1 VLQSFDSE
9 ADGGPSA
16 AIAGNSTKSIE
27 DTLAS
32 PIAGQPLVLGP
43 TGGNVAPQA
52 AGLYIMARAPGRP
65 ADLRRAALDLRSS
78 ARARRRPR
86 RWPPKLACPSAC
98 ARPRSDRC
106 SPASSRVAL
115 GLIALLRRRCRAQP
129 NQYAVSSDRPVSVLI
144 CGWADGKWMVDLLRS
159 LVRPRA
165 PARGLRAGRRPRPAA
180 PRRGLRGTGHA
191 PQGLAV
197 RRPVQA
203 MLTVRA

>member
-1 VLQSFDSE
+1 MRPTSLSVRDFRPLPRALPADTGAPPGARRTLPYPKNEPLYARGGANASARCPARTPGSGWEPGAYVLQSFDSE

-65 ADLRRAALDLRSS
+65 ADQRRAALDLRSS

-86 RWPPKLACPSAC
+86 RWPPDS
-98 ARPRSDRC
+98 
-106 SPASSRVAL
+106 
-115 GLIALLRRRCRAQP
+115 GL
-129 NQYAVSSDRPVSVLI
+129 PVCV
-144 CGWADGKWMVDLLRS
+144 
-159 LVRPRA
+159 RA
-165 PARGLRAGRRPRPAA
+165 PAL
-180 PRRGLRGTGHA
+180 
-191 PQGLAV
+191 
-197 RRPVQA
+197 
-203 MLTVRA
+203 

>member
-65 ADLRRAALDLRSS
+65 ADQRRAALDLRSS

-86 RWPPKLACPSAC
+86 RWPPDS
-98 ARPRSDRC
+98 
-106 SPASSRVAL
+106 
-115 GLIALLRRRCRAQP
+115 GL
-129 NQYAVSSDRPVSVLI
+129 PVCV
-144 CGWADGKWMVDLLRS
+144 
-159 LVRPRA
+159 RA
-165 PARGLRAGRRPRPAA
+165 PAL
-180 PRRGLRGTGHA
+180 
-191 PQGLAV
+191 
-197 RRPVQA
+197 
-203 MLTVRA
+203 